1 MVRLYLDE
9 HLGDLLTPLRASG
22 HDVTFGGDQG
32 RSGKTDA
39 WHFREALD
47 DSRVMVTL
55 DKGDFEYL
63 HKLWTTLRTF
73 RVVDDQHAGILTAAG
88 EPGFSHSDWVQQL
101 RDKLRESALEGRLLK
116 WVQSTGRWHEA
127 QWRPEEE

>member
-1 MVRLYLDE
+1 MVRVYLDE
-9 HLGDLLTPLRASG
+9 HLGDLLNPLRGSG
-22 HDVTFGGDQG
+22 HDVMFGGDRG

-55 DKGDFEYL
+55 DNFEYL

-73 RVVDDQHAGILTAAG
+73 RVVAAQHAGILTAAG
-88 EPGFSHSDWVQQL
+88 EPGFVHSGWVQQL
-101 RDKLRESALEGRLLK
+101 RDKLGESTLEGRLFK

-127 QWRPEEE
+127 QWRPEED